1 MAGGSIPPLGP
12 ICVGGTN
19 LSENDYSKLE
29 KQVRRLWAALVL
41 LFLMIIIIV
50 TVLTFNFIQF
60 YDMVIF
66 DHIVVAFDYISTF
79 VMTLGLVLVSFA
91 VIIFA
96 VAKHD

>member
-1 MAGGSIPPLGP
+1 M
-12 ICVGGTN
+12 
-19 LSENDYSKLE
+19 SENDYSKLE